1 MSCKKHGLN
10 HPVRYL
16 CVMGTPEMKPEVADS
31 DVGKQK
37 GAESGRMEYV
47 VLGVLLFAALM
58 AFPAFRDIQKIQ
70 DFIIAIC
77 AGG

>member
-1 MSCKKHGLN
+1 
-10 HPVRYL
+10 
-16 CVMGTPEMKPEVADS
+16 MGSPEMKPEVTQTDIDA
-31 DVGKQK
+31 QK
-37 GAESGRMEYV
+37 GAESGRMEYI

>member
-1 MSCKKHGLN
+1 MASIDKKQEA
-10 HPVRYL
+10 
-16 CVMGTPEMKPEVADS
+16 PENTVPES
-31 DVGKQK
+31 
-37 GAESGRMEYV
+37 SSRMEYV

>member
-1 MSCKKHGLN
+1 
-10 HPVRYL
+10 
-16 CVMGTPEMKPEVADS
+16 MKPEAAETDI
-31 DVGKQK
+31 GKQK